1 MGASKPWPDAMEVF
15 TGERKMTGK
24 AIAEY
29 FEPLTKWLAAENEKN
44 KVHIGWTRSD
54 SEFVVI
60 VLRILINEFLFR
72 MSWIKVKF
80 FLKF

>member
-29 FEPLTKWLAAENEKN
+29 FAPLTTWLEKENKN
-44 KVHIGWTRSD
+44 NNVFIGWTKSD
-54 SEFVVI
+54 SKI
-60 VLRILINEFLFR
+60 LRNHVTFFITQLFIISECR
-72 MSWIKVKF
+72 GSK
-80 FLKF
+80 